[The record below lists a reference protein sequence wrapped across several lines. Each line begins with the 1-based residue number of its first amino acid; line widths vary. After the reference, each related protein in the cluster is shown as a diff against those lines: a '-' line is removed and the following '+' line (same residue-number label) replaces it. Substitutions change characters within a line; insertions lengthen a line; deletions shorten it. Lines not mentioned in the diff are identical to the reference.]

1 MTSQLNVDTIV
12 DKAGSGGSNVKM
24 ANTSTYVSDG
34 GAVSQNTVQGLA
46 KAWNYFDGTGTVAI
60 DNSFN
65 VSSLVDSST
74 GQYASVFTNNMLAT
88 QYPNT
93 GHSRHDGGVNALF
106 STSNKDLYP
115 PITSSCGIDS
125 FSSDG
130 NQAGTD
136 SDQMSQ
142 VIHGDLA

>member
-1 MTSQLNVDTIV
+1 MSTVKVDTLV
-12 DKAGSGGSNVKM
+12 A
-24 ANTSTYVSDG
+24 SDG
-34 GAVSQNTVQGLA
+34 SSPVTLTKQSAA
-46 KAWNYFDGTGTVAI
+46 KAWNHFDGTGTVAI

-65 VSSLVDSST
+65 VSSLIDSST
-74 GQYASVFTNNMLAT
+74 GQYASSFTNNMSST

-106 STSNKDLYP
+106 STSNKDNYP

-130 NQAGTD
+130 NQTGTD

-142 VIHGDLA
+142 LIHGDLA

>member
-1 MTSQLNVDTIV
+1 MALGKIKADQIQHST
-12 DKAGSGGSNVKM
+12 AGSLDTQYVVNGS
-24 ANTSTYVSDG
+24 
-34 GAVSQNTVQGLA
+34 A
-46 KAWNYFDGTGTVAI
+46 KAWNHFDGTGTVAI

-65 VSSLVDSST
+65 VSSLIDSSS
-74 GQYASVFTNNMLAT
+74 GQYASAFTNNMSST

-106 STSNKDLYP
+106 STSNKDDYP

-130 NQAGTD
+130 NQNQVD

>member
-1 MTSQLNVDTIV
+1 MSELRADTIT
-12 DKAGSGGSNVKM
+12 G
-24 ANTSTYVSDG
+24 SDG
-34 GAVSQNTVQGLA
+34 SSPVTLTKQSAA
-46 KAWNYFDGTGTVAI
+46 KAWNHFDGTGTVAI

-65 VSSLVDSST
+65 VSSLIDSST
-74 GQYASVFTNNMLAT
+74 GQYASSFTNNMSST

-106 STSNKDLYP
+106 STSNKDNYP

-130 NQAGTD
+130 NQTGTD

-142 VIHGDLA
+142 LIHGDLA

>member
-1 MTSQLNVDTIV
+1 MANGKIKADTLEHST
-12 DKAGSGGSNVKM
+12 AGSLDTQYVVNGS
-24 ANTSTYVSDG
+24 
-34 GAVSQNTVQGLA
+34 A
-46 KAWNYFDGTGTVAI
+46 KAWNHFDGTGTVAI

-65 VSSLVDSST
+65 VSSLIDSSS
-74 GQYASVFTNNMLAT
+74 GQYASAFTNNMSST

-106 STSNKDLYP
+106 STSNKDDYP

-130 NQAGTD
+130 NQNQVD

>member
-1 MTSQLNVDTIV
+1 MSTLKADTIQST
-12 DKAGSGGSNVKM
+12 SGGAATLTKQS
-24 ANTSTYVSDG
+24 A
-34 GAVSQNTVQGLA
+34 A
-46 KAWNYFDGTGTVAI
+46 KAWNHFDGTGTVAI

-65 VSSLVDSST
+65 VSSLIDSTT
-74 GQYASVFTNNMLAT
+74 GQYASSFTNNMSST

-130 NQAGTD
+130 NQTGTD

>member
-1 MTSQLNVDTIV
+1 MTSVLNVDSIAAK
-12 DKAGSGGSNVKM
+12 DG
-24 ANTSTYVSDG
+24 TSPVALTKQH
-34 GAVSQNTVQGLA
+34 AA
-46 KAWNYFDGTGTVAI
+46 KAWNHFDGTGTVAI

-65 VSSLVDSST
+65 VSSLIDSST
-74 GQYASVFTNNMLAT
+74 GQYASSFTNNMSST

-106 STSNKDLYP
+106 STSNKDVYP

-130 NQAGTD
+130 NQTGTD

-142 VIHGDLA
+142 LIHGDLA

>member
-1 MTSQLNVDTIV
+1 MSTVKVDTLV
-12 DKAGSGGSNVKM
+12 A
-24 ANTSTYVSDG
+24 SDG
-34 GAVSQNTVQGLA
+34 SSPVTLTKQSAA
-46 KAWNYFDGTGTVAI
+46 KAWNHFDGTGTVAI

-65 VSSLVDSST
+65 VSSLIDSST
-74 GQYASVFTNNMLAT
+74 GQYASSFTNNMSST

-106 STSNKDLYP
+106 STSNKDNYP

-130 NQAGTD
+130 NQTGTD

-142 VIHGDLA
+142 LVHGDLA